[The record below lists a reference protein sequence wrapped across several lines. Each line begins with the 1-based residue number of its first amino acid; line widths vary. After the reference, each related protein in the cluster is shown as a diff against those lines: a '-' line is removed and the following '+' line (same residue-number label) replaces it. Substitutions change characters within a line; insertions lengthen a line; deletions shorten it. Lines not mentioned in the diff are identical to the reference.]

1 MNDRQLHDEIERYL
15 NGEMSRE
22 ERLAFDVLRKDNAEV
37 GRQVNEHRQFVGL
50 LKQYNERRELE
61 QRLNAI
67 HQEIDVHALKE
78 ELTDRPS
85 WVVQL
90 WRNHHSK
97 ISVAAS
103 IAIFAML
110 GTLFFTGYFAGHDS
124 NYTQLRMQ
132 LENYKRS
139 TDKLN
144 RSTNALLHDIKAG
157 KRVIEPAKFGG
168 TGFAVSANGYVV
180 TNYHVVNGADSVYV
194 QDAAGESFHARVV
207 YTEPQYDVALL
218 RIDDSTFK
226 SQSALPYTLKRT
238 QSDLGED
245 VYTIGYPRNDVV
257 YGKGYLS
264 SSTGFHDDTTAY
276 QVSIP
281 VNPGNSGAPLLDNK
295 GNIIGIISGKQSL
308 MEGAA
313 FAVKSEYLLKAIK
326 NMPVDSANK
335 KIVLNSKNT
344 LASLTRA
351 QQIKKVQNYV
361 YQIKVYSH

>member
-15 NGEMSRE
+15 NGEMSRD
-22 ERLAFDVLRKDNAEV
+22 ERSAFDVLRKNDAHVE
-37 GRQVNEHRQFVGL
+37 RKVNEHRQFVGL

-78 ELTDRPS
+78 ELTIQPS

-110 GTLFFTGYFAGHDS
+110 ATLFFTGYFAGHDS

-144 RSTNALLHDIKAG
+144 KSTNALLHDIKTG

-168 TGFAVSANGYVV
+168 TGFALSSNGYVV

-194 QDAAGESFHARVV
+194 QNATGDSYHARVV
-207 YTEPQYDVALL
+207 YSEPQYDVAIL

-226 SQSALPYTLKRT
+226 SQAPLPYTLKRV

-264 SSTGFHDDTTAY
+264 SATGFHDDTTAY

-326 NMPVDSANK
+326 NMPTDSVNK
-335 KIVLNSKNT
+335 KIAFNSKNT
-344 LASLTRA
+344 LASLSRA
-351 QQIKKVQNYV
+351 QQIKKVQSYV

>member
-15 NGEMSRE
+15 SGEMSRE
-22 ERLAFDVLRKDNAEV
+22 ERAAFDALRKDNADIE
-37 GRQVNEHRQFVGL
+37 RQVNEHRQFIGM
-50 LKQYNERRELE
+50 LKQFNERRELE

-67 HQEIDVHALKE
+67 HNEIDVHSLKE
-78 ELTDRPS
+78 ELTVHPS
-85 WVVQL
+85 WIVQL

-110 GTLFFTGYFAGHDS
+110 ATLFFTGYFKGHDS

-132 LENYKRS
+132 MESYKRS
-139 TDKLN
+139 TEKLN
-144 RSTNALLHDIKAG
+144 NSTNALIHDIKAS
-157 KRVIEPAKFGG
+157 KRIIEPAKFGG
-168 TGFAVSANGYVV
+168 TGFALTANGYIV
-180 TNYHVVNGADSVYV
+180 TNYHVVKDADSVYV
-194 QDAAGESFHARVV
+194 QNETGDSYHARIV
-207 YTEPQYDVALL
+207 YTEPGYDVALL

-226 SQSALPYTLKRT
+226 AQNPLPYTLKRA

-264 SSTGFHDDTTAY
+264 SATGFHDDTTAY

-281 VNPGNSGAPLLDNK
+281 VNPGNSGGPLLDNK

-326 NMPVDSANK
+326 NMPSDSVNK

-344 LASLTRA
+344 LASLSRA

-361 YQIKVYSH
+361 YQIKVYSK

>member
-15 NGEMSRE
+15 TGEMSRE
-22 ERLAFDVLRKDNAEV
+22 ERTAFDLLRKDNADVE
-37 GRQVNEHRQFVGL
+37 RQVNEHRQFVGM

-67 HQEIDVHALKE
+67 HNEIDVHSLKE
-78 ELTDRPS
+78 ELTINPS
-85 WVVQL
+85 WIVQL

-110 GTLFFTGYFAGHDS
+110 ATLFFTGYFAAHDS

-132 LENYKRS
+132 LESYKRS
-139 TDKLN
+139 TDNLN
-144 RSTNALLHDIKAG
+144 KSTNALIHDIKTG

-168 TGFAVSANGYVV
+168 TGFAITANGYVV
-180 TNYHVVNGADSVYV
+180 TNYHVVKDADSVYV
-194 QDAAGESFHARVV
+194 QNEAGDSYHARIV
-207 YTEPQYDVALL
+207 YTEPGYDVALL

-226 SQSALPYTLKRT
+226 AQTPLPYTLKRI

-264 SSTGFHDDTTAY
+264 SATGFHDDTTAY

-326 NMPVDSANK
+326 NMPADSANK
-335 KIVLNSKNT
+335 KIVLNNKNT
-344 LASLTRA
+344 LASLSRA

-361 YQIKVYSH
+361 YQIKVYSK